1 MIQFGDIQNAAI
13 AKTLLMPQAVTQTTT
28 TTHVDMGAGIGG
40 QGGMTMLLN
49 IGAVSGTGGPSCD
62 IKLQEC
68 ATTDGTYTDISGA
81 TFAQLTT
88 GSSGVTTGN
97 NNASIKTIF
106 NRGQRYVR
114 AVLTIAGT
122 TSPSFTLGLSLL
134 EMKRNTGT

>member
-1 MIQFGDIQNAAI
+1 MQQFGDIQNSAI

-40 QGGMTMLLN
+40 QGGLTMLLN
-49 IGAVSGTGGPSCD
+49 IGAVSGTGGPACD

-68 ATTDGTYTDISGA
+68 ATTDGTYTDITGA

-88 GSSGVTTGN
+88 GSSGVTTGA
-97 NNASIKTIF
+97 NAASVKTVF

-114 AVLTIAGT
+114 AVLTVAGT
-122 TSPSFTLGLSLL
+122 TNPSFTLGLSLI
-134 EMKRNTGT
+134 EMKRNTGS